1 MNSQVFFYN
10 MKRINYN
17 KQFTDE
23 KDAQIILKAIKS
35 KLITSGNFV
44 NLFEKKIC
52 KFLKVKHAVTCING
66 TAGLDLAFKS
76 IGLEPENN
84 VVMPVVNFVASYSMA
99 KKIGAKIYLADVDPI
114 TGQMT
119 PETLLDCIKKN
130 KLKKIKAVVTMYLGG
145 YAENVI
151 NFKCQNNL

>member
-1 MNSQVFFYN
+1 M
-10 MKRINYN
+10 
-17 KQFTDE
+17 
-23 KDAQIILKAIKS
+23 
-35 KLITSGNFV
+35 
-44 NLFEKKIC
+44 
-52 KFLKVKHAVTCING
+52 
-66 TAGLDLAFKS
+66 AFRS

-151 NFKCQNNL
+151 NFYKLKKKYSFYLIEDACHAFGAKYQYNNKNTFTIST